1 MLLTTTLEENEINLK
16 ESVMGLHELYSNG
29 MIEQIEE
36 RIITVEDSTA
46 LKNYTNM
53 TYQML

>member
-16 ESVMGLHELYSNG
+16 ESVMGLHELYNNG

-36 RIITVEDSTA
+36 KDKIVTVEESTA

-53 TYQML
+53 TS

>member
-1 MLLTTTLEENEINLK
+1 
-16 ESVMGLHELYSNG
+16 MGLHELYSNG

-36 RIITVEDSTA
+36 RIVTVDNSTA